1 MTQLEVASEA
11 ELRRARANLALLI
24 YSIVEKA
31 LEVRKLISICLE
43 RHIYIND
50 LEGVW
55 SSP

>member
-31 LEVRKLISICLE
+31 LEARKLISICLE

-50 LEGVW
+50 LEGVS

>member
-50 LEGVW
+50 LEGVS